1 MIIKLT
7 FKDNDFTP
15 LLENYT
21 NKIFDIG
28 YYNSINEY
36 SEFKRKI
43 YKYESDNLSEKEK
56 QQLKKQIENQLIIN
70 CRKYI
75 SSHKKAEYLIK
86 SLEIKIVETIT
97 DKWQNNEVV
106 YYITSNLK
114 YLVM

>member
-7 FKDNDFTP
+7 FNNNDFTP
-15 LLENYT
+15 LLETYT
-21 NKIFDIG
+21 SKIFDIG

-36 SEFKRKI
+36 SEFKRNI
-43 YKYESDNLSEKEK
+43 YKYENDNLSEKEK
-56 QQLKKQIENQLIIN
+56 QKLKKLIENQLIIN

-75 SSHKKAEYLIK
+75 SSHKKSEYLIK

-106 YYITSNLK
+106 YYITSNMK

>member
-7 FKDNDFTP
+7 FNDNDFTP
-15 LLENYT
+15 LLETYT
-21 NKIFDIG
+21 SKIFDIG

-36 SEFKRKI
+36 TEFKRNI
-43 YKYESDNLSEKEK
+43 YKYENDNISEKEK
-56 QQLKKQIENQLIIN
+56 QKLKKLIENLLTIN

-75 SSHKKAEYLIK
+75 SSHKKAEYLTK
-86 SLEIKIVETIT
+86 ALEIKIVETIT

-106 YYITSNLK
+106 YFITSNLK

>member
-15 LLENYT
+15 LLETYAS
-21 NKIFDIG
+21 KIFDIS

-43 YKYESDNLSEKEK
+43 YKYENDNLSEKEK
-56 QQLKKQIENQLIIN
+56 QKLKKLIEKQLIIN

-75 SSHKKAEYLIK
+75 SSHKKAEYLTK
-86 SLEIKIVETIT
+86 SLEIKIIETIA

-106 YYITSNLK
+106 YYITSNMK

>member
-7 FKDNDFTP
+7 FNDNDFTP
-15 LLENYT
+15 LLETYT
-21 NKIFDIG
+21 SKIFDIG

-36 SEFKRKI
+36 SEFKRNI
-43 YKYESDNLSEKEK
+43 YKYENDNLSEKEK
-56 QQLKKQIENQLIIN
+56 QKLKKLIENQLTIN

-75 SSHKKAEYLIK
+75 SPHKKAEYLIK
-86 SLEIKIVETIT
+86 SLEIKIIETIA

-106 YYITSNLK
+106 YFITSNMK